1 MVAVV
6 VDSYAKVKE
15 DIEIQESD
23 SDIFSDCYVAT
34 INGFKGVIHRW
45 PTGLAKKLQT
55 KLVLRGVA
63 DEHLEHALDISS
75 TTARSII
82 DAYLSNEVL
91 RYNRSE
97 MSGIDALLLK
107 RTANVLGYRTT
118 YNLLRSDMTK
128 IQMNK
133 LEENQVCMASSLDKI
148 NISQE
153 TFRKEVLAGQD
164 TVNISQETFRKEV
177 LELLKSSITANS
189 TAPAPTTI
197 SSQAPIYEIGSG
209 MNAQAQQ
216 YSDARNFAIPTAG
229 LEASQTT
236 QYLDARNFAVAGSQG
251 TLQKDDIQLREG
263 LNGPSEIHYSPTPP
277 PRGLPPTFRDQSEDK
292 SPNTARA
299 SESESNSIMGSFVFW
314 Q

>member
-34 INGFKGVIHRW
+34 INGLKGVIHRW

-153 TFRKEVLAGQD
+153 TFRKEVL
-164 TVNISQETFRKEV
+164 
-177 LELLKSSITANS
+177 ELLKSSITANS

-229 LEASQTT
+229 LDASQTT

>member
-15 DIEIQESD
+15 DIEIQETD

-91 RYNRSE
+91 RYNRIE

-153 TFRKEVLAGQD
+153 IFRKEVLAGQD

-216 YSDARNFAIPTAG
+216 YSDARNFATPTAG
-229 LEASQTT
+229 LEASHTT
-236 QYLDARNFAVAGSQG
+236 QYLDARNFEVAGSQG

-263 LNGPSEIHYSPTPP
+263 LNGPSEIHYSPNPP

>member
-153 TFRKEVLAGQD
+153 TFRKEVL
-164 TVNISQETFRKEV
+164 
-177 LELLKSSITANS
+177 ELLKSSITANS

-216 YSDARNFAIPTAG
+216 YSDARNFAFPTAG
-229 LEASQTT
+229 LEASHTT

-299 SESESNSIMGSFVFW
+299 SESESNSIMASFVFW